1 MITDSEGVQFRQ
13 WCWPRLHLGW
23 PSCRKLRRQV
33 FKRINRRLRELGLQS
48 LAAYRR
54 YLWGCI
60 ENLSSLDMRERSPLC
75 LRHDTRLTAA
85 RLKTDPFYLQFM
97 ALDLDCSSEEFTAQP
112 GAAFNMLRYGTN
124 S

>member
-1 MITDSEGVQFRQ
+1 M
-13 WCWPRLHLGW
+13 HLGW
-23 PSCRKLRRQV
+23 PGCRKLRRQV

-60 ENLSSLDMRERSPLC
+60 EKLSSLDKRERSPLC
-75 LRHDTRLTAA
+75 LRHDARLTAA
-85 RLKTDPFYLQFM
+85 RLKTDPFDLQFM
-97 ALDLDCSSEEFTAQP
+97 ALDLDFSSEEFTAQP
-112 GAAFNMLRYGTN
+112 GAAFNLLLYGRN